1 MRGVFLFVLLARPS
15 NESTSLKYMKQAEES
30 GLYTKD

>member
-1 MRGVFLFVLLARPS
+1 VFFLFVLLAEPN

-30 GLYTKD
+30 GLYAKE